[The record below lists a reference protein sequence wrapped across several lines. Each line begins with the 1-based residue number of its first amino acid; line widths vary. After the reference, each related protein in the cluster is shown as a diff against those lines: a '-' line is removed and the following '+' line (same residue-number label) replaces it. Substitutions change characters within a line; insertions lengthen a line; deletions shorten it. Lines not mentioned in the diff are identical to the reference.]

1 MKSAWIL
8 VLVAVGCS
16 RADKNAT
23 ERTGTTSI
31 TFAPITVRAD
41 PNEPLARR
49 VDAALAHDPATSLA
63 AKDVEIVAIDDVV
76 TLHGSVADPA
86 TKASIERVVRAVPGV
101 RETLNALDVSPSRTD
116 AQSDDAIAYSLQRD
130 LALDRSIAADSDRVT
145 IDVQNGIVTLRGAT
159 STDAR
164 RSAVERVA
172 EGTPGVVT
180 VVDDLEV
187 KPR

>member
-16 RADKNAT
+16 RTDKNAT
-23 ERTGTTSI
+23 ERTGTTTI
-31 TFAPITVRAD
+31 TFAPLTVRVD

-49 VDAALAHDPATSLA
+49 VDAALARDPTTSLA

-76 TLHGSVADPA
+76 TLRGFVADPA
-86 TKASIERVVRAVPGV
+86 QKAAVERVARAVPGV
-101 RETLNALDVSPSRTD
+101 HETLNMLDVSPSRAD
-116 AQSDDAIAYSLQRD
+116 AESDDAIAYSLQRD
-130 LALDRSIAADSDRVT
+130 LALDPAISPDGDRVT
-145 IDVQNGIVTLRGAT
+145 IDVQHGIVTLRGAAA
-159 STDAR
+159 TDAR
-164 RSAVERVA
+164 RAAVERVA
-172 EGTPGVVT
+172 ETTPGVVT